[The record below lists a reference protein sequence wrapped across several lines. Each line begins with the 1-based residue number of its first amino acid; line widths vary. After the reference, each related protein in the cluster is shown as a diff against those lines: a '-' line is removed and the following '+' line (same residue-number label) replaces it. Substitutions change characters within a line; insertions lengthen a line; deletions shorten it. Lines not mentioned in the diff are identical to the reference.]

1 MEILLQSPV
10 GKTVCLIYMIFFLIN
25 EFTEKKNIYLEFK
38 DMITN
43 IKISLDDMES
53 NIQNTS

>member
-43 IKISLDDMES
+43 IKISLDDMER

>member
-10 GKTVCLIYMIFFLIN
+10 GKTVCHIYMIFFLIN

-43 IKISLDDMES
+43 IKISLDDMER